1 MTPALILAAGLGTRL
16 DPLTRLVA
24 KPAVPLGD
32 RALIERMLDRLHHDG
47 IRDVVI
53 NLHHRPET
61 ITRLIGDGAG
71 RGLRVR
77 YSWEREVL
85 GSAGGP
91 RRALPLL
98 DADTFF
104 ILNGDTIC
112 DFPLVPMLA
121 AHERSSADVTMAVVP
136 NPAPLRYNGI
146 RAGDDGVVR
155 GFVPKGP
162 EAAGTWHFVGVQVAD
177 AGVFASLPDGVPAET
192 VAGLYRAFVATE
204 PGRVC
209 VYPVSAPFVD
219 VGTPRDYWEA
229 SRLFS
234 DPRPVPQGVVNS
246 IVWPDVSVAAGV
258 RLTGCVVACDVPAP
272 LEASDAVLVPATAAQ
287 PGDSCRLSGSV
298 AIFPLTGLP

>member
-32 RALIERMLDRLHHDG
+32 HSLIERILDRLRHEG
-47 IRDVVI
+47 VRDVVV

-61 ITRLIGDGAG
+61 ITRLVGDGTM

-77 YSWEREVL
+77 YSWEREIL

-98 DADTFF
+98 DANTFL
-104 ILNGDTIC
+104 IVNGDTIC
-112 DFPLVPMLA
+112 DVPLAAMLA

-136 NPAPLRYNGI
+136 NPAPARYNGI
-146 RAGDDGVVR
+146 RATDDGVVR
-155 GFVPKGP
+155 AFVPKGP
-162 EAAGTWHFVGVQVAD
+162 DAAGTWHFVGVQIAD
-177 AGVFASLPDGVPAET
+177 VSVFTSLPDGVPAET

-209 VYPVSAPFVD
+209 VFPVDAAFVD
-219 VGTPRDYWEA
+219 VGTPRDYVETA
-229 SRLFS
+229 RRFPSSRPLPTGVS
-234 DPRPVPQGVVNS
+234 DSV
-246 IVWPDVSVAAGV
+246 VWPDARVAPGS
-258 RLTGCVVACDVPAP
+258 RLTRCVVACDVPAP
-272 LEASDAVLVPATAAQ
+272 IDATEAVIVPAAVARD
-287 PGDSCRLSGSV
+287 GDPCRRQGPV
-298 AIFPLTGLP
+298 AIFPFAGLP